1 MVLITRLSIFQAIS
15 PTQFPTRYQCTL
27 LCRLI
32 LSHSVMCLTVP
43 ELTVHIP
50 THAKV
55 FCLVDEALKLR
66 RLLLSP
72 RPFLHSFWLAPFSPF
87 FSSLNWC
94 FREQN
99 VRASEENACTAGN
112 VQDVRAADIR
122 LASFTLARVACLLQ
136 LWIKTSHFFFIS
148 SFLKTLYLGTRLV
161 LSPGGEG
168 GRGSTQQMFIR
179 GPEV

>member
-1 MVLITRLSIFQAIS
+1 
-15 PTQFPTRYQCTL
+15 
-27 LCRLI
+27 
-32 LSHSVMCLTVP
+32 MCHTVP
-43 ELTVHIP
+43 ELTLHIP
-50 THAKV
+50 TQAKA

-72 RPFLHSFWLAPFSPF
+72 RPLLHTFWLAPFSPF
-87 FSSLNWC
+87 FSSFNWR

-99 VRASEENACTAGN
+99 VRAPEENACTAGN

-168 GRGSTQQMFIR
+168 RGGVLNKCLYGDPRSNPLPFKNSVHRSINVNAGWFFLLFDDVPFYR
-179 GPEV
+179 DFL